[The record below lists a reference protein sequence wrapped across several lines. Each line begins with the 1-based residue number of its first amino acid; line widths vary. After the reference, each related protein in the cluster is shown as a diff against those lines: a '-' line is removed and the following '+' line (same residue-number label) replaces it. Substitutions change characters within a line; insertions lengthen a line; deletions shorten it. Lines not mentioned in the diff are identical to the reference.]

1 MTDVIVFHAARPGHF
16 DAARAAALLERLP
29 YARRLELER
38 RDCAARTASLRGL
51 ELLRDGVARL
61 RGAPL
66 DMSQLRFPV
75 DRKPYLEGGPWFS
88 ISHSTS
94 RVAVALSDRCDLGI
108 DVEDLGAARGG
119 RAALE
124 RWTATEAA
132 LKAIGYGV
140 RAALDVRLAADL
152 ATAQLADQ
160 VVYTRSVALSPDC
173 LARIATR
180 QPVWQVVVVG

>member
-1 MTDVIVFHAARPGHF
+1 MTDVIVLHAARPGHL
-16 DAARAAALLERLP
+16 DAAGASALLERLP

-38 RDCAARTASLRGL
+38 RDYAARTASLRGL
-51 ELLRDGVARL
+51 ELLRDGFARL

-66 DMSQLRFPV
+66 DLSHLRFPL

-94 RVAVALSDRCDLGI
+94 RVAVALSDRCELGI

-119 RAALE
+119 RDALE
-124 RWTATEAA
+124 RWAATEAA
-132 LKAIGYGV
+132 LKAIGCGV
-140 RAALDVRLAADL
+140 RAAPDVRLSADL

-180 QPVWQVVVVG
+180 EPVQQVVVME